1 MMNTAEM
8 LEIFNKQRGDAIVI
22 PGRGGR
28 FWVEMSDQPDRDL
41 PLGDPAMGGH
51 ASFALGLALAIPDQR
66 VVLFD
71 SEGDVLMGMGALP
84 TIADKAPTNLYHFM
98 LDNGVY
104 ATTGGQPV
112 PNAEAIEYDVV
123 AQGCGYPA
131 TYSIDNL
138 EDQWYLRKP
147 DRGNPE
153 PTRTGVRG
161 SENRSGNHQRAHQQ
175 PPAVAT
181 QKPQSGSSRH
191 AGRAGDRGLIYCA
204 ATRDEYLIPCD
215 TLKFNL
221 PSEDN
226 MTSDLAATEIEFE
239 SEGIAP
245 VQPVLGST
253 GVWHDLLGRFP

>member
-8 LEIFNKQRGDAIVI
+8 LDIFNKQRGDAIVI

-84 TIADKAPTNLYHFM
+84 TIADKAPANLYHFM

-123 AQGCGYPA
+123 AQGCGYLA

-138 EDQWYLRKP
+138 EDFANQIEEILSQPGPVFVALKIDPEIINEPINNRPQWQRKS
-147 DRGNPE
+147 RN
-153 PTRTGVRG
+153 
-161 SENRSGNHQRAHQQ
+161 Q
-175 PPAVAT
+175 AVADM
-181 QKPQSGSSRH
+181 Q
-191 AGRAGDRGLIYCA
+191 AEL
-204 ATRDEYLIPCD
+204 
-215 TLKFNL
+215 
-221 PSEDN
+221 
-226 MTSDLAATEIEFE
+226 
-239 SEGIAP
+239 GI
-245 VQPVLGST
+245 G
-253 GVWHDLLGRFP
+253 G